1 MFRLVKMIIT
11 LTSLQ
16 WTRRALRQSLR
27 HIPGPAVQ
35 QEEPQNLHTDKAF
48 KRKMLL
54 VSTLHT
60 LLGALYND

>member
-1 MFRLVKMIIT
+1 MFRFAKMIVR
-11 LTSLQ
+11 LTALQ
-16 WTRRALRQSLR
+16 WTRRALQQSLR
-27 HIPGPAVQ
+27 HIPGPAAQ
-35 QEEPQNLHTDKAF
+35 QDEPQSLHSDKAF